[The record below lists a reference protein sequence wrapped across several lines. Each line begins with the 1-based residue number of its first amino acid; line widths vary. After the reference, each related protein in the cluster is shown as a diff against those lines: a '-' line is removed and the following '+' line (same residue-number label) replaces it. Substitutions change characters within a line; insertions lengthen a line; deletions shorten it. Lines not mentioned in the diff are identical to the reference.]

1 MMEQKKSR
9 QGLLA
14 FFGARGRLWI
24 LLGGALAG
32 VFLLVAGS
40 LFGSEESEGTVL
52 LYREDMETLLSYETR
67 LEKEI
72 VALCGEVSGVSHVEV
87 MLHLSGG
94 TRVIY
99 ATDSAGKP
107 ASVGSGSAEE
117 ALQVTIRMPEIAG
130 VAIVCRGGSDPAV
143 QQKLTDLVS
152 TALGIPTSRVAVTGK

>member
-1 MMEQKKSR
+1 MEQKKSR

-14 FFGARGRLWI
+14 FLGARGRLWI
-24 LLGGALAG
+24 LFGGALAG

-40 LFGSEESEGTVL
+40 VLGTEENESTALF
-52 LYREDMETLLSYETR
+52 YREDMETLLSYEAR

-72 VALCGEVSGVSHVEV
+72 AALCGEVSGVSHPEV

-99 ATDSAGKP
+99 AADATGKP
-107 ASVGSGSAEE
+107 VSVGSGSAEE
-117 ALQVTIRMPEIAG
+117 ALQSTIRMPEIAG

-152 TALGIPTSRVAVTGK
+152 TALGISTSRVAIAGK